1 MVMDLNKF
9 AGIIRSL
16 FNRLLGG
23 NGARVSE
30 ATTLA
35 GRFHTLYVAS
45 ETTFTAVVGGGADAQ
60 TWLTT
65 IPAGSTLTTPLG
77 LPITSFTTSVGLVI
91 AY

>member
-1 MVMDLNKF
+1 MNPDRF

-23 NGARVSE
+23 QGASVVE
-30 ATTLA
+30 ASTLV
-35 GRFHTLYVAS
+35 GKFHTLYVAS
-45 ETTFTAVVGGGADAQ
+45 ETTFTAIIGGGVKAQ

-65 IPAGSTLTTPLG
+65 IPAGSTLTTPQG
-77 LPITSFTTSVGLVI
+77 EPITSFTTSVGLVI